1 MKQIM
6 KKGSCIVV
14 IMALTMLFGMTV
26 QAKETDTIKT
36 GVYAGS
42 IDLSGMNKNQAT
54 AAVEAYVESLQDVE
68 IILEAANDGEVAV
81 TPGELGITWANR
93 DIIDQAMRLGT
104 QGNII
109 ERYKALK
116 DLEYENYVF
125 QIEFSFDVQR
135 LSDILSQEA
144 AKFDQ
149 KAVNVS
155 LNRVEDKF
163 QVVQGAPG
171 YMLDVETSIDK
182 VIAYLEQEWNHEA
195 CRIPL
200 DIIVEEPKG
209 NAEELA
215 QVKDLLGTFST
226 AFSGAGSGRAAN
238 VERGSELLNGITLY
252 PEEEISVYDKVEPFS
267 VGNGYYMAASY
278 LSGKVVDSLG
288 GGICQVSTTLYNALL
303 LAELE
308 ITERQNHSMIVGY
321 VDPSADAAIADGAIK
336 DLKFVNNTE
345 APIYIESYVK
355 NNRITFNIYGKETR
369 PEGRT
374 VRYESEV
381 LEVINPPADQIN
393 VDEGQ
398 PIGYFVSEGS
408 AYIGYKARLWKI
420 VTENGQET
428 RTQVN
433 SSSYRM
439 VPKSATVGVATDDPS
454 AYEQIMAAI
463 GTGNIEHVQ
472 NVIAA
477 MTAPPADANGEPVV
491 Q

>member
-6 KKGSCIVV
+6 KKGSYLIAV
-14 IMALTMLFGMTV
+14 MALTMLFGMTV
-26 QAKETDTIKT
+26 QAKEADTIKT

-42 IDLSGMNKNQAT
+42 IDLSGKNENQAT

-68 IILEAANDGEVAV
+68 IILEAANDGEVTV
-81 TPGELGITWANR
+81 TPGELGITWSNR
-93 DIIDQAMRLGT
+93 DMIDQAMKLGT

-116 DLEYENYVF
+116 DLEHENYVF
-125 QIEFSFDVQR
+125 QIEFSFDVQL

-149 KAVNVS
+149 KAVNTS
-155 LNRVEDKF
+155 LNRVDDQF
-163 QVVQGAPG
+163 RVIQGVPG
-171 YMLDVETSIDK
+171 YILDVETSIDK
-182 VIAYLEQEWNHEA
+182 VIGYLEQEWNHEA

-209 NAEELA
+209 SAEELA
-215 QVKDLLGTFST
+215 QVQDLLGTFST
-226 AFSGAGSGRAAN
+226 AFSGGGGRAAN

-252 PEEEISVYDKVEPFS
+252 PEEEISVFDKVEPFS

-321 VDPSADAAIADGAIK
+321 VSPSADAAIADGAIK

-393 VDEGQ
+393 IDESQ

-439 VPKSATVGVATDDPS
+439 VPKSATVGVATDNPS

-472 NVIAA
+472 NVIAI
-477 MTAPPADANGEPVV
+477 MTAPPADANGGAGV